1 MERLGM
7 DDYDGKQ
14 ETPGE
19 QGMGTKHEDCEG
31 VTARLMG
38 VILFIHVF
46 LPGAY
51 SEWLIDTAL

>member
-38 VILFIHVF
+38 RHSVYSCF
-46 LPGAY
+46 LAR
-51 SEWLIDTAL
+51 SL